1 MLKFQIGR
9 HWIDEKVREVTIFFH
24 LCLQTYTVR
33 PVNINTV
40 DSDYPVE
47 FIFQIITNLLHL
59 DFCTYF

>member
-1 MLKFQIGR
+1 MLKFPIGR

-24 LCLQTYTVR
+24 LCLQTYTV
-33 PVNINTV
+33 NINTV

-47 FIFQIITNLLHL
+47 FIFQIITNLIHL